1 VAPDP
6 QRSANAGH
14 RSRWDERQGV
24 VLCTKGHE
32 WDDTPN
38 HRTSRGSGCAVCAG
52 KRILV
57 SYNDLATRRPDLAIQ
72 WHPTRNGDVQ
82 PTDVTAGSSKRYWW
96 VDEFGHEW

>member
-1 VAPDP
+1 M
-6 QRSANAGH
+6 
-14 RSRWDERQGV
+14 